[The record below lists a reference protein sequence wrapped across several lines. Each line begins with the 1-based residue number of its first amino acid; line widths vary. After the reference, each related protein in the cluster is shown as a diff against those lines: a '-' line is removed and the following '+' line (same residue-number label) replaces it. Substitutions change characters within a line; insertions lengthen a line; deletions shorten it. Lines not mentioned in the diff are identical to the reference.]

1 MRRRRPELFHGERIP
16 PLSAP
21 WALATA
27 FLAVLLALFAIV
39 RVDFGHSSLL
49 SFRHHERWRSA
60 EMLRVK
66 VPLAPLGP
74 SSHSGLYAFYAQLAA
89 SLNVREI
96 VLRSGPLHGSYRA
109 FVSVDHVPATPSQPD
124 RCNEATHL
132 ITCTSVAFDA
142 APSLEIEATAR
153 TKTYATATAAR
164 VSRGF
169 RTYVRTQQDAAS
181 IPSQQRVDFLLVSGA
196 GSNTRRIGSHH
207 VIGPSVALAAVLTL
221 LTLALISGRR
231 SHTSR

>member
-1 MRRRRPELFHGERIP
+1 M
-16 PLSAP
+16 
-21 WALATA
+21 
-27 FLAVLLALFAIV
+27 LLALFAIF
-39 RVDFGHSSLL
+39 RVDFGHSPPL

-60 EMLRVK
+60 EMLRVNA
-66 VPLAPLGP
+66 PLAPHGP
-74 SSHSGLYAFYAQLAA
+74 SSLAGLYAFYAQIAA
-89 SLNVREI
+89 SPNVRRI

-109 FVSVDHVPATPSQPD
+109 FVSVDDVPATLFQPD
-124 RCNEATHL
+124 RCKQTTQL
-132 ITCTSVAFDA
+132 ITCTSIALNA

-153 TKTYATATAAR
+153 TKIYATATAAR

-181 IPSQQRVDFLLVSGA
+181 IPSQQRVDFLLVSPA
-196 GSNTRRIGSHH
+196 GSNTRRVGSHRL
-207 VIGPSVALAAVLTL
+207 IGPSVALAAVLTL